1 MTLPRP
7 VKTVLSDAPRDAA
20 VMRTWARL
28 QRTRRSPKQTSG
40 LGLAVAGLCSVAAG
54 ALLVVGWQRAQVL
67 EAMAPAVPA
76 VASAESGAR
85 PSLNTLLAQ
94 GRTAPAPHAHLV
106 PPTPRPP
113 APPVAEPA
121 PPADPVHALL
131 ESAAEAVRVA
141 DYARAA
147 TLLAEVAD
155 HHRDDPRTPTALFAL
170 GRLQAENLHR
180 RADAARSFTRAL
192 ELGPD
197 ERLVVPLWRALE
209 EVRPARAGDGD
220 RDGR

>member
-7 VKTVLSDAPRDAA
+7 VKTLLSDTPRDAA

-28 QRTRRSPKQTSG
+28 QRSRRVAPARGSG
-40 LGLAVAGLCSVAAG
+40 FGLAVAGLCSVAAG
-54 ALLVVGWQRAQVL
+54 ALLVVGWQRTQGPTLDTTRALAV
-67 EAMAPAVPA
+67 MALPD
-76 VASAESGAR
+76 SAAR

-106 PPTPRPP
+106 PPTPRPATP
-113 APPVAEPA
+113 APVAEPA
-121 PPADPVHALL
+121 PPPDPVHALL
-131 ESAAEAVRVA
+131 ESAAEAVREA
-141 DYARAA
+141 DYPRAA
-147 TLLAEVAD
+147 TLLAEVAE
-155 HHRDDPRTPTALFAL
+155 HHPEDPRTPTALFAL

-192 ELGPD
+192 ELGPE

-209 EVRPARAGDGD
+209 EVRPARAD
-220 RDGR
+220 DGR

>member
-1 MTLPRP
+1 
-7 VKTVLSDAPRDAA
+7 
-20 VMRTWARL
+20 
-28 QRTRRSPKQTSG
+28 
-40 LGLAVAGLCSVAAG
+40 
-54 ALLVVGWQRAQVL
+54 
-67 EAMAPAVPA
+67 MATP
-76 VASAESGAR
+76 ESGAR

-94 GRTAPAPHAHLV
+94 GRTAPAPHAHQV

-113 APPVAEPA
+113 APTPVAEPA
-121 PPADPVHALL
+121 PPPDPVHALL

-155 HHRDDPRTPTALFAL
+155 HHQDDPRTPTALFAL

-192 ELGPD
+192 EMGPD

-209 EVRPARAGDGD
+209 EVRPAGDG
-220 RDGR
+220 R